1 MKMTKILFCF
11 FLLVGLFY
19 ACEED
24 YEKFCIGLEVN
35 QVALNPKG
43 DSVLV
48 KTKNGFWWVT
58 VYETI
63 DSSILLGSF
72 YKDGVY
78 RDTILRGQ
86 DTISCYF
93 SQDSIVIDWFTVI
106 RMDKDVFVKV
116 APNDMGKDRKIFL
129 DLGLANEHDYLT
141 VTQAKDDE
149 GLQ

>member
-1 MKMTKILFCF
+1 MTEILFCF

-24 YEKFCIGLEVN
+24 YEKFGIGLEVN
-35 QVALNPKG
+35 QVALSPKG

-48 KTKNGFWWVT
+48 KTEKGCWWVT

-63 DSSILLGSF
+63 DSTICLGSF
-72 YKDGVY
+72 CKNGVF

-86 DTISCYF
+86 DTISRYL
-93 SQDSIVIDWFTVI
+93 SPDTIVIDWFTVI

-116 APNDMGKDRKIFL
+116 APNDMGKDRKIHL
-129 DLGLANEHDYLT
+129 DLGLANEYENLY
-141 VTQAKDDE
+141 VTQAKDNEDVR
-149 GLQ
+149 